1 MLSVAA
7 LLAHPSPQ
15 SVLAGLVALP
25 LALYVCA
32 TLLATG
38 AKGKYEPL
46 SKGTR
51 RVWRPVGTLPLL
63 QNTISLVVHVPD
75 FQDWVASLCKHFDGE
90 PFLIKA
96 LGRPDLMV
104 LSTPQA
110 SEDMFKNEFACFP
123 KGDFFNNNLRDLL
136 GEGIFAV
143 DDAKWVHQR
152 KTASHLFTMRAL
164 RDSMTTTVQG
174 HALVLHKVLARSAD
188 EQSSIDLFKLFNR
201 FTIEAF
207 AEIGFGIH
215 MGCLD
220 SEDEHP
226 FQTAFDSAQRVI
238 ALRFLRPG
246 GFWRMQ
252 RFLGIGAEGE
262 LKRNMKAINDTVL
275 DIVAKSLA
283 RRNETTSSGTAEKG
297 KDIVSL
303 FLDNASQNP
312 DFAGQEFDPVYLRD
326 IVVNFLIAGRDTT
339 AQALSWFFY
348 NLSSHPEVEKK
359 IRDEITAMIP
369 ELASGAITT
378 PSMDQV
384 QHLTYLEASLKETLR
399 LHPSVPFLTKAVAHD
414 VVLSDGTFIRG
425 NTTVGVPAY
434 GMGRMTSVWGP
445 DAEQFNPDRW
455 IDAATGK
462 VKTESAYKFV
472 AFNAGP
478 RICLGMNLAMLEMK
492 LVVAGLLS
500 KFHVQLLP
508 EQQITYDFSLTLPV
522 RGAMMASV
530 TRAPL

>member
-7 LLAHPSPQ
+7 LLEQSPQ
-15 SVLAGLVALP
+15 SVLVGLVALP
-25 LALYVCA
+25 LALFVCT
-32 TLLATG
+32 TLLANG
-38 AKGKYEPL
+38 AKGKYERL

-51 RVWRPVGTLPLL
+51 RVWRPAGTLPFLE
-63 QNTISLVVHVPD
+63 NTLSLVVHVPD

-96 LGRPDLMV
+96 LDRPDLMI

-110 SEDMFKNEFACFP
+110 SEDMFKNEFTCFP

-143 DDAKWVHQR
+143 DYAKWVHQR

-164 RDSMTTTVQG
+164 RESMTATVQS
-174 HALVLHKVLARSAD
+174 HALVLHKMFQRSAD
-188 EQSSIDLFKLFNR
+188 QQSSIDLFKLFNR

-246 GFWRMQ
+246 GFWRLQ
-252 RFLGIGAEGE
+252 RFLSIGAEGE
-262 LKRNMKAINDTVL
+262 LKKNMKVINDTVL

-283 RRNETTSSGTAEKG
+283 RRNDTTSSGGKKR

-312 DFAGQEFDPVYLRD
+312 DFAQQEFDHVYLRD
-326 IVVNFLIAGRDTT
+326 IVVNFLIAGRDTM

-359 IRDEITAMIP
+359 IRDEITSTIP
-369 ELASGAITT
+369 ELASAAITT
-378 PSMDQV
+378 LSMDQV
-384 QHLTYLEASLKETLR
+384 QQLVYLEAALKETLR

-425 NTTVGVPAY
+425 NTTVGVSAY
-434 GMGRMTSVWGP
+434 GMGCMASVWSA

-455 IDAATGK
+455 IDTATGK

-492 LVVAGLLS
+492 LVVASLLS

-508 EQQITYDFSLTLPV
+508 NQEITYDFSLTLPV
-522 RGAMMASV
+522 RGAMMAAV
-530 TRAPL
+530 TRAAVL